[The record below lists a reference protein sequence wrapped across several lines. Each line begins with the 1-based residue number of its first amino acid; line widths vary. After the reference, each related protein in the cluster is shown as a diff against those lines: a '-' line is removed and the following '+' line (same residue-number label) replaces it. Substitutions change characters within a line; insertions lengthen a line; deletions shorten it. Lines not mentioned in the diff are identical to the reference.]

1 LKLGFSN
8 DILSRMQKYELTLVL
23 DGKASA
29 AKKKAVTESIE
40 KIVALGKGKMDKVN
54 EWGVRDLAY
63 KMGKSTSGVYLHFPL
78 ELETEVAQ
86 NLLGKI
92 RANEDIIRYLL
103 VREGR

>member
-1 LKLGFSN
+1 
-8 DILSRMQKYELTLVL
+8 MQKYELTLVL

-40 KIVALGKGKMDKVN
+40 KIVALGKGKINKAN

-63 KMGKSTSGVYLHFPL
+63 KTGKSTSGVYLYFPL

-86 NLLGKI
+86 NLLAKI
-92 RANEDIIRYLL
+92 RANEDIIRHLL
-103 VREGR
+103 VKQGR